1 MMKYIPDELY
11 INKKNMKAVSDIL
24 HSVPET
30 SIRHPSIKTLD
41 DAIEEIRG
49 LGENKI
55 ADFLS
60 A

>member
-1 MMKYIPDELY
+1 MKYIPDELY
-11 INKKNMKAVSDIL
+11 INKKHRKEVSDIL
-24 HSVPET
+24 QSVPET

-41 DAIEEIRG
+41 DAIAEIRG
-49 LGENKI
+49 LGEDKI